1 MIFNTV
7 SINPEFIK
15 SYFQFGINAK
25 AMQEEI
31 FKINYWNPLNYCEK
45 KRLDDSPY
53 GGGRGMILSY
63 PPMKKMMLEI
73 GKKKKNEL
81 E

>member
-1 MIFNTV
+1 MFLNTV

-63 PPMKKMMLEI
+63 PPMKRMMLEI
-73 GKKKKNEL
+73 EKKIKK
-81 E
+81 